1 MGGGINMARSQIRL
15 MVPRDQI
22 ALGAVG
28 LLVMFAGGWFVWYF
42 AIRPHHPSSYSLFE
56 IAILPV
62 GLLVIGMLCLLA
74 AVAVPPAR
82 SRSQRAIYPEPPAAP
97 GWYAGNNQPA
107 EQPQMPKDLTGDPG

>member
-74 AVAVPPAR
+74 AVAVPPACW
-82 SRSQRAIYPEPPAAP
+82 RSQRGAYPRI
-97 GWYAGNNQPA
+97 AGS
-107 EQPQMPKDLTGDPG
+107 TGLVHQQ

>member
-1 MGGGINMARSQIRL
+1 MARSQIRL

-74 AVAVPPAR
+74 AVALRPAR
-82 SRSQRAIYPEPPAAP
+82 VPSGPYTPNRRLRRAGTPAITNRQSSRRCRRI
-97 GWYAGNNQPA
+97 
-107 EQPQMPKDLTGDPG
+107 